1 VATDVR
7 TSHGESVEGEVME
20 DRRRN
25 QRPWLT
31 WVLVAVVG
39 ILLGVVVW
47 LVVADNDSSDAD
59 LPPGLR
65 PVPAA
70 AEEEIDALIDEW
82 MRVWRER
89 DGDALAAITTEDFR
103 YVRLSFPTST
113 LDGFSVDRA
122 ATHITRDS
130 RSNPAG
136 IPTERVIA
144 ERVGYYFVAQ
154 KFQADVNAPFEYLE
168 LYTFVDENGTLKFQ
182 FVDGWAPLGWHQTA
196 EGQPY
201 QVVADQGLGWP
212 YGYYHE
218 D

>member
-1 VATDVR
+1 MAIDTS
-7 TSHGESVEGEVME
+7 TSHGESLEGEVME

-25 QRPWLT
+25 HRSWLT
-31 WVLVAVVG
+31 WVLIAVVG

-47 LVVADNDSSDAD
+47 LVVADDESTGAD

-82 MRVWRER
+82 MRVWLER

-103 YVRLSFPTST
+103 YVRPANPTST

-122 ATHITRDS
+122 ATHITEHSGSD
-130 RSNPAG
+130 AAA
-136 IPTERVIA
+136 IPTERVIL

-154 KFQADVNAPFEYLE
+154 KYQAFVNAPFEWLE

-196 EGQPY
+196 QGQPY